1 MKTIRC
7 HRAFGVYGLLMKED
21 ALLVIDKNGGPYINR
36 YDLPGGSL
44 EEGETLATAM
54 RREFTEETG
63 LEVAL
68 ERQIGVAD
76 FKLPWDWRE
85 FNEVHHIAVFY
96 LVRQTGGT
104 LSIPEQFV
112 GQDSLGARWVNASD
126 VSIDNASPL
135 VLEAFRWI
143 EEQRLDL
150 EARHFSNWDV
160 LK

>member
-85 FNEVHHIAVFY
+85 FEEVHHIAVFY

-143 EEQRLDL
+143 EEQQLDL

>member
-1 MKTIRC
+1 MKTNRC

-85 FNEVHHIAVFY
+85 FEEVHHIAVFY
-96 LVRQTGGT
+96 LVRQTGGV

-143 EEQRLDL
+143 EEQQLDL

>member
-63 LEVAL
+63 LEVEL

-85 FNEVHHIAVFY
+85 FDEVHHIAVFY

-104 LSIPEQFV
+104 LGIPEQFV
-112 GQDSLGARWVNASD
+112 GQDSLGARWVKASE

-143 EEQRLDL
+143 EEQQLDL
-150 EARHFSNWDV
+150 AARHFSNWDV

>member
-85 FNEVHHIAVFY
+85 FEEVHHIAVFY
-96 LVRQTGGT
+96 LVRQTGGV

-143 EEQRLDL
+143 EEQQLDL

>member
-7 HRAFGVYGLLMKED
+7 HRAFGVYGLLLKDD

-76 FKLPWDWRE
+76 FKLPLDWRE
-85 FNEVHHIAVFY
+85 FDEVHHIAVFY

-104 LSIPEQFV
+104 LSITEQFV
-112 GQDSLGARWVNASD
+112 GQDSLGARWVKASD

-143 EEQRLDL
+143 EEQQLDL
-150 EARHFSNWDV
+150 EARHFSSWDV

>member
-7 HRAFGVYGLLMKED
+7 HRAFGVYGLLMKDD

-44 EEGETLATAM
+44 EEGETLGTAM

-68 ERQIGVAD
+68 EQQIGVAD

-85 FNEVHHIAVFY
+85 FEEVHHIAVFY

-104 LSIPEQFV
+104 LCIPEQFV
-112 GQDSLGARWVNASD
+112 GQDSLGARWVKASD

-143 EEQRLDL
+143 EEQQLDL
-150 EARHFSNWDV
+150 EARHFSSWDV

>member
-1 MKTIRC
+1 METIRC
-7 HRAFGVYGLLMKED
+7 HRAFGVYGLLMKDD

-85 FNEVHHIAVFY
+85 FEEVHHIAVFY

-143 EEQRLDL
+143 EEQQLDL

>member
-1 MKTIRC
+1 
-7 HRAFGVYGLLMKED
+7 MKED

-85 FNEVHHIAVFY
+85 FEEVHHIAVFY
-96 LVRQTGGT
+96 LVRQTGGV

-143 EEQRLDL
+143 EEQQLDL